1 VGPLALEIRN
11 GLESLFHNVTILLS

>member
-11 GLESLFHNVTILLS
+11 GLESLFHNVTILLG